1 MQLQPNKVTLNDNLW
16 SPFPSDDSFDFLDL
30 IFPEISDVKN
40 DRSFVVPHPD
50 KRVVAEILEI
60 KLDDKIKS

>member
-1 MQLQPNKVTLNDNLW
+1 MHLQPNKVTFNDNLM

-30 IFPEISDVKN
+30 IFPDIPDEKN
-40 DRSFVVPHPD
+40 NGVLVLDPE
-50 KRVVAEILEI
+50 KRFIAEILEI